1 MNAVPGAPHQTL
13 RKTARVLLK
22 VLVVVVVLAVVVLA
36 LAYLF
41 QRRLIYLPDGG
52 PVPRAGTVLD
62 GARDVELRTAD
73 GLTLGAWYVPARG
86 ADTDVTV
93 LVAAGN
99 AGNRAARAPLA
110 AALRAR
116 GMSVLL
122 FDYRGYGGN
131 PGDPTEEG
139 LALDVRAAREHLVE
153 RGAERIVYF
162 GESLGAAVVAELATE
177 HPSCG
182 LLLRSPFTELADVAA
197 EHYPFLPVR
206 LLLKDRFPVVEHVR
220 RVRVPTT
227 VVYGSADGIVPV
239 VLSRAVAEA
248 AAGPVTTVEV
258 PGAGHN
264 DPELLDGPRLVD
276 ATTRLANLAGGQAT
290 C

>member
-1 MNAVPGAPHQTL
+1 MLIQLLAG
-13 RKTARVLLK
+13 VL
-22 VLVVVVVLAVVVLA
+22 VLAVVVVA

-41 QRRLIYLPDGG
+41 QRRLIYLSSSG
-52 PVPRAGTVLD
+52 PVPAAGTVLS
-62 GARDVELRTAD
+62 GATDVELRTED
-73 GLTLGAWYVPARG
+73 GLTLRAWYVPAG
-86 ADTDVTV
+86 APAAGVTV
-93 LVAAGN
+93 LFAPGN
-99 AGNRAARAPLA
+99 AGNRAHRAPLA

-116 GMSVLL
+116 GLAVLL
-122 FDYRGYGGN
+122 LDYRGYGGN
-131 PGDPTEEG
+131 PGDPTEDG

-177 HPSCG
+177 HPPCG

-206 LLLKDRFPVVEHVR
+206 LLLKDRFRVVEHVR
-220 RVRVPTT
+220 AARTPTT
-227 VVYGSADGIVPV
+227 VVYGSADEVVPAV
-239 VLSRAVAEA
+239 QSRTVAEA
-248 AAGPVTTVEV
+248 AAGPVTTVEE

-264 DPELLDGPRLVD
+264 DAVLLDGPRLVD
-276 ATTRLANLAGGQAT
+276 ATVRLAAGNSGSNTGHAT